1 MIEGLFARLAH
12 AQHRAPWWFVWAA
25 FLAAATPAEFIAAVA
40 ATEARL
46 GL

>member
-1 MIEGLFARLAH
+1 DRT
-12 AQHRAPWWFVWAA
+12 A
-25 FLAAATPAEFIAAVA
+25 FLTAATPAEFIAAVA